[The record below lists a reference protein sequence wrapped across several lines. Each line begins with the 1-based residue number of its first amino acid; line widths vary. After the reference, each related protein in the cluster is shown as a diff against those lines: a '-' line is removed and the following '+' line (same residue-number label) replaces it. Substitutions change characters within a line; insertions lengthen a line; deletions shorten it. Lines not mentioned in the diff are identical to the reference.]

1 MKRVMSFS
9 FKHGPLTTLAYDVRV
24 WIQNLNLAELYMAVH
39 LSGTIKALA
48 LQVDLPTGSVQLTAW
63 SASMNTPTGTLYK
76 KDAIQYKTDAG
87 VSVGI
92 AMGFA
97 RDAAFNH
104 VALLTPLALQAGGLW
119 QPIAQAQ
126 GCQQLQS

>member
-1 MKRVMSFS
+1 MGS
-9 FKHGPLTTLAYDVRV
+9 
-24 WIQNLNLAELYMAVH
+24 
-39 LSGTIKALA
+39 LS
-48 LQVDLPTGSVQLTAW
+48 
-63 SASMNTPTGTLYK
+63 K

-104 VALLTPLALQAGGLW
+104 VALLTPLVLQADGLW
-119 QPIAQAQ
+119 QPIARAVTMVPAAAIIGGVPYFHQ
-126 GCQQLQS
+126 GQGMCILLHAAS